1 MNSKAEACF
10 IGNEYVIER
19 GTQDCFQFVVIENDN
34 SNENLSLESIFD
46 SFTPIFWNASKRDMF
61 HIIEELENDKQRYL
75 ISNKITEEWK
85 PTKDSISKSVIPLT
99 ENISLSFNVYE
110 LPFLSKK
117 MVERMDDPKDYF
129 AGYKVAT
136 LLKMFWSKEQSKAFA
151 KYLKENK
158 ELLDGRLM
166 GEWIEENKGRFS

>member
-1 MNSKAEACF
+1 MN
-10 IGNEYVIER
+10 R
-19 GTQDCFQFVVIENDN
+19 R
-34 SNENLSLESIFD
+34 SIQ
-46 SFTPIFWNASKRDMF
+46 
-61 HIIEELENDKQRYL
+61 ELENDKQRYL

-99 ENISLSFNVYE
+99 KNISLSFNVYE

-117 MVERMDDPKDYF
+117 MVERMDDLKDYF
-129 AGYKVAT
+129 TGYKVAI

-166 GEWIEENKGRFS
+166 GEWIEENKERFS

>member
-19 GTQDCFQFVVIENDN
+19 GTQDCFQFVVIEHKN
-34 SNENLSLESIFD
+34 SDENLSLESIFD
-46 SFTPIFWNASKRDMF
+46 SFTPIFWNASKRDML

-75 ISNKITEEWK
+75 ISDKITEEWNLTEE
-85 PTKDSISKSVIPLT
+85 PISKSLIPMT
-99 ENISLSFNVYE
+99 ENTSLSFNVYE

-117 MVERMDDPKDYF
+117 MVDRLDEPKDYF
-129 AGYKVAT
+129 SGYKVAT
-136 LLKMFWSKEQSKAFA
+136 LLKMFWTKEKSKAFA

-166 GEWIEENKGRFS
+166 GEWIEENKERFS